1 MLLVIHIVGC
11 NLLHH
16 FPNDVEFGA
25 TSCTLHFQAAFQYTT
40 KIFNVP
46 QILSP
51 LLVGEGV
58 KYWHDNGFCPYFKRQ
73 PENFLNMG
81 IL

>member
-1 MLLVIHIVGC
+1 MM
-11 NLLHH
+11 
-16 FPNDVEFGA
+16 
-25 TSCTLHFQAAFQYTT
+25 FQAAFQYTT

-46 QILSP
+46 QISSP

-58 KYWHDNGFCPYFKRQ
+58 KYWHDNGFCPYLERQ
-73 PENFLNMG
+73 PEKFLITG